1 MEKAIDQIVL
11 KTWYYIKDDGSIKYD
26 LTSIRRDFEKELKK
40 LNK

>member
-1 MEKAIDQIVL
+1 MEKAIDEIVL

-26 LTSIRRDFEKELKK
+26 LVMIRRDFEEELKK

>member
-1 MEKAIDQIVL
+1 MGKAIDQIVL

-26 LTSIRRDFEKELKK
+26 LVMIRRDFEEELKK